1 VWRERRVNATAVL
14 GSERQFYEKNRDMD
28 ENRSEHRNMKHDKTK
43 METAEKPK
51 LCTGS
56 WTTVANAL
64 YEKLRSYDRHVMIKR
79 GARQDGTWY
88 VYIMWNDCPKAS
100 IAYYPLAEASFAR
113 KTPDRALAA
122 KSMVEDF
129 CYEGPGRAKMHL
141 DPAVK
146 ERQRKANYSVA
157 RLYEELDPKSPE
169 DLAAKLGYAV
179 REKKTKAEGE
189 TEKTKAEAEGKPGE
203 LPKVNVIFVDPKN
216 ALGDYPISYEKER
229 GHFDSHAVDELR
241 RIVEK
246 AKAKV
251 VLINPHTEAEAWK
264 RYGKGP
270 NEEDAAKLR
279 ELEEKLGIPGCV
291 LGETPCM
298 YKPKKYDNIGNTMR
312 FSYDHV
318 YTNPEIVKHCLDHF
332 EEIFSASVDK
342 FVVLDQ
348 VTYEYDDDRLFDR
361 VVNSIVGLGHG
372 IGDDFPHRD
381 VGIGVAK
388 AVRVL
393 GADDHEEARIRTEDA
408 RQSFKRETRKLMEEW
423 KKENP
428 TTIDGIMQ
436 KMIEQALAA
445 ACTAERE
452 RRLKMYARGM
462 GYC

>member
-1 VWRERRVNATAVL
+1 
-14 GSERQFYEKNRDMD
+14 
-28 ENRSEHRNMKHDKTK
+28 MKHDKTK
-43 METAEKPK
+43 TETAGKPK
-51 LCTGS
+51 LRAAG
-56 WTTVANAL
+56 WTTIANAL
-64 YEKLRSYDRHVMIKR
+64 YEKLRSYDRYVTIRR
-79 GARQDGTWY
+79 GARRDGTWY
-88 VYIMWNDCPKAS
+88 VGIRWNDCPKAPW
-100 IAYYPLAEASFAR
+100 AYYTLAEASFAR
-113 KTPDRALAA
+113 KTTDRALAA
-122 KSMVEDF
+122 KSTVEDF

-141 DPAVK
+141 DPAVG

-179 REKKTKAEGE
+179 REKKAKAEGE
-189 TEKTKAEAEGKPGE
+189 TEKAKVGTEVKPGE
-203 LPKVNVIFVDPKN
+203 LPNVNVIFVDPKN
-216 ALGDYPISYEKER
+216 ALGDYPISYDKER
-229 GHFDSHAVDELR
+229 GHFDSHAVGELR
-241 RIVEK
+241 KIVKK

-270 NEEDAAKLR
+270 SEEDAAKLR
-279 ELEEKLGIPGCV
+279 ELEEKLGVPGCV

-298 YKPKKYDNIGNTMR
+298 YKPKKGDEESKNTR
-312 FSYDHV
+312 HFSYEHV

-361 VVNSIVGLGHG
+361 VVNSIIGLGHG
-372 IGDDFPHRD
+372 IGDDFPHFNA
-381 VGIGVAK
+381 GIGVAK

-408 RQSFKRETRKLMEEW
+408 RQSFKREMRKRMEEW

-428 TTIDGIMQ
+428 TTIDGIVQ
-436 KMIEQALAA
+436 KMIERTTGSAA
-445 ACTAERE
+445 HDAELR
-452 RRLKMYARGM
+452 RRLKMMPGLGM
-462 GYC
+462 MCGCTPGCYCGADGNPGM